1 MKASDRSGRSIDS
14 SKSFKPPPAG
24 EVNGTKI
31 SGRTKPLRAERP
43 DMSVETTPIED
54 LGTQLGEAIA
64 ETPEYERFQEAKAA
78 VEDSPEAQELI
89 GEFNQL
95 RQEFVLARK
104 VGEATNEDV
113 QKVQQAQQDL
123 HELPVMADYLEA
135 QDALANRLDTVNDAI
150 SEGLD
155 VDFAGQASTCCQ
167 EE

>member
-1 MKASDRSGRSIDS
+1 
-14 SKSFKPPPAG
+14 
-24 EVNGTKI
+24 
-31 SGRTKPLRAERP
+31 
-43 DMSVETTPIED
+43 MSVETARIED
-54 LGTQLGEAIA
+54 LGARLGEAIA

-78 VEDSPEAQELI
+78 VEDSEEAQEKV

-104 VGEATNEDV
+104 VGEATDDDV
-113 QKVQQAQQDL
+113 RKVQQAQQEL
-123 HELPVMADYLEA
+123 HDLPVMAEYLEA
-135 QDALANRLDTVNDAI
+135 QEELANRLDAVNDAI